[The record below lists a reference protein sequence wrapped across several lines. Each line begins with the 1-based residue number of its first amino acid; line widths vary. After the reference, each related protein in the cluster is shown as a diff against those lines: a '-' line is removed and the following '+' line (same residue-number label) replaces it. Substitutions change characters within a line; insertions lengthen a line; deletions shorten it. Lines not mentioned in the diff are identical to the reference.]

1 MQKHAI
7 YEKIFLYLWYCCGI
21 NLPVHV
27 IMKRNHTNMLIGNV
41 VALFIGQ
48 TISMRIKQCEGLF
61 IVLILDTISNHF
73 IIPFI

>member
-1 MQKHAI
+1 
-7 YEKIFLYLWYCCGI
+7 
-21 NLPVHV
+21 
-27 IMKRNHTNMLIGNV
+27 MLIGNV